1 MGDAGAPAE
10 DGVDDPPP
18 DPDDGPLAAV
28 DDGDADDAAEEE
40 GEGDDEVVPDLARAR
55 RASRSTA
62 RSFPPPHA
70 VARAMTTTPMSA
82 PTRLLRVTL
91 AT

>member
-1 MGDAGAPAE
+1 VGDAGAPAE
-10 DGVDDPPP
+10 DGLDDPPP
-18 DPDDGPLAAV
+18 DPDDDPLAAV

-40 GEGDDEVVPDLARAR
+40 EDDEVVPDLARAR